1 MCLFNAKNEKFIVN
15 CIQLIIHKMVEK
27 EIALINKQLDS
38 LLAKNFD
45 LESWK
50 SHTIIFL
57 ERIFGKESSKV
68 RMIKELNYNYSS
80 WSLRDA
86 AGTGKDSDPVI
97 LKAREILEA
106 TKLELEHLGVPKQE
120 EENLKIWSLL
130 EEEMTGKQIREI
142 RLILQSDEA
151 EKMEKIANILYNL
164 EKENMAVVLAKL
176 LVP

>member
-1 MCLFNAKNEKFIVN
+1 
-15 CIQLIIHKMVEK
+15 MVEK
-27 EIALINKQLDS
+27 EIALINKQLEN
-38 LLAKNFD
+38 LKAKNFD
-45 LESWK
+45 LEAWK

-57 ERIFGKESSKV
+57 ERIFGKESTKV
-68 RMIKELNYNYSS
+68 RMIKDLNYNYSS

-106 TKLELEHLGVPKQE
+106 TKLELEYLGVPRQE

-142 RLILQSDEA
+142 KLILQSEEA
-151 EKMEKIANILYNL
+151 EKMEKIANILFNL
-164 EKENMAVVLAKL
+164 EKENMAVLIAKL
-176 LVP
+176 LIP

>member
-1 MCLFNAKNEKFIVN
+1 M
-15 CIQLIIHKMVEK
+15 IQK
-27 EIALINKQLDS
+27 EVALIEKQLQS
-38 LLAKNFD
+38 LNVKNFD
-45 LESWK
+45 LEAWK

-68 RMIKELNYNYSS
+68 RMIKELKYDYSS
-80 WSLRDA
+80 WNLRDA
-86 AGTGKDSDPVI
+86 AGTGKDADPVI

-120 EENLKIWSLL
+120 EENQKIWSLL

-142 RLILQSDEA
+142 RLVLQSDET

-164 EKENMAVVLAKL
+164 EKESMAVVLAKL

>member
-1 MCLFNAKNEKFIVN
+1 
-15 CIQLIIHKMVEK
+15 MVEN
-27 EIALINKQLDS
+27 EIALINKQLES
-38 LLAKNFD
+38 LNVKNFD
-45 LESWK
+45 LEAWK

-57 ERIFGKESSKV
+57 ERIFGKESTKV
-68 RMIKELNYNYSS
+68 RMIKELKYDYSS
-80 WSLRDA
+80 WNLRDA

-106 TKLELEHLGVPKQE
+106 TRLELEHLGIPRQE

-142 RLILQSDEA
+142 KLILQSEEN

-164 EKENMAVVLAKL
+164 EKESMAVVLAKL
-176 LVP
+176 LIP

>member
-1 MCLFNAKNEKFIVN
+1 
-15 CIQLIIHKMVEK
+15 MVEK
-27 EIALINKQLDS
+27 EIALINKQLES
-38 LLAKNFD
+38 LTAKNFD
-45 LESWK
+45 LEAWK

-57 ERIFGKESSKV
+57 ERIFGKESTKV

-86 AGTGKDSDPVI
+86 AGTGKASDPVI

-130 EEEMTGKQIREI
+130 GEEMTGKQIREI
-142 RLILQSDEA
+142 KLILQSEEP
-151 EKMEKIANILYNL
+151 EKLEKIANMLFNL
-164 EKENMAVVLAKL
+164 EKENMAVLLAKL
-176 LVP
+176 LIP

>member
-1 MCLFNAKNEKFIVN
+1 
-15 CIQLIIHKMVEK
+15 MVEK
-27 EIALINKQLDS
+27 EIALIEKQLES
-38 LLAKNFD
+38 LKAKNFD
-45 LESWK
+45 LEAWK
-50 SHTIIFL
+50 SHTVIFL

-68 RMIKELNYNYSS
+68 RMIKDLKYDYSS

-86 AGTGKDSDPVI
+86 AGTGKDADPVI

-120 EENLKIWSLL
+120 EENQKIWSLL
-130 EEEMTGKQIREI
+130 EEEMTGKQIKEI
-142 RLILQSDEA
+142 RQVLQSDEA

-164 EKENMAVVLAKL
+164 EKENLAVVLAKL

>member
-1 MCLFNAKNEKFIVN
+1 
-15 CIQLIIHKMVEK
+15 MVEK
-27 EIALINKQLDS
+27 EIALIAEQLEG
-38 LLAKNFD
+38 LKAKNFD
-45 LESWK
+45 LEAWK
-50 SHTIIFL
+50 SRTIIFL

-68 RMIKELNYNYSS
+68 KMIKELNYNYSS

-106 TKLELEHLGVPKQE
+106 TISELQHLGVPKQE

-130 EEEMTGKQIREI
+130 EEEMTGKQIKEI
-142 RLILQSDEA
+142 RQILQSEEG

-164 EKENMAVVLAKL
+164 EKEDMAVVLAKL
-176 LVP
+176 LIP

>member
-1 MCLFNAKNEKFIVN
+1 
-15 CIQLIIHKMVEK
+15 MVEK
-27 EIALINKQLDS
+27 EIALINKQLES
-38 LLAKNFD
+38 LTAKNFD
-45 LESWK
+45 LEAWK

-68 RMIKELNYNYSS
+68 RMVKELNYNYSS

-86 AGTGKDSDPVI
+86 AGTTKDADPVI
-97 LKAREILEA
+97 QKAREILEA
-106 TKLELEHLGVPKQE
+106 TKLELEHLGVPRQE

-142 RLILQSDEA
+142 KLILQSDEA
-151 EKMEKIANILYNL
+151 EKMEKIANMLFNL

-176 LVP
+176 LIP

>member
-1 MCLFNAKNEKFIVN
+1 
-15 CIQLIIHKMVEK
+15 MVEK
-27 EIALINKQLDS
+27 EIALINKQLES
-38 LLAKNFD
+38 LTSKNFD
-45 LESWK
+45 LEAWK

-68 RMIKELNYNYSS
+68 RMIKDLNYNYSS

-120 EENLKIWSLL
+120 EENSKIWSLL
-130 EEEMTGKQIREI
+130 EEEMTGKQIKEI
-142 RLILQSDEA
+142 RLVLQSDEP
-151 EKMEKIANILYNL
+151 EKMEKIANIIYNL
-164 EKENMAVVLAKL
+164 EKESMAVVLAKL
-176 LVP
+176 LIP

>member
-1 MCLFNAKNEKFIVN
+1 
-15 CIQLIIHKMVEK
+15 MVEK
-27 EIALINKQLDS
+27 EIALINKQLES
-38 LLAKNFD
+38 LTAKNFD
-45 LESWK
+45 LEAWK

-57 ERIFGKESSKV
+57 ERIFGKESTKV
-68 RMIKELNYNYSS
+68 RMIKDLNYNYSS

-106 TKLELEHLGVPKQE
+106 TKLELEHLGVPKHE

-142 RLILQSDEA
+142 KLILQSEEA
-151 EKMEKIANILYNL
+151 EKMEKIANMLFNL
-164 EKENMAVVLAKL
+164 EKENMSVLIAKL
-176 LVP
+176 LIP

>member
-1 MCLFNAKNEKFIVN
+1 
-15 CIQLIIHKMVEK
+15 MVEK
-27 EIALINKQLDS
+27 EIALINKQLES
-38 LLAKNFD
+38 LTAKNFD
-45 LESWK
+45 LEAWK

-57 ERIFGKESSKV
+57 ERIFGKESTKV

-86 AGTGKDSDPVI
+86 AGTGKASDPVK
-97 LKAREILEA
+97 LKAREVLEA

-142 RLILQSDEA
+142 KLILQSEEP
-151 EKMEKIANILYNL
+151 EKLEKIANMLYNL
-164 EKENMAVVLAKL
+164 EKENMAVLVAKL
-176 LVP
+176 LIP

>member
-1 MCLFNAKNEKFIVN
+1 
-15 CIQLIIHKMVEK
+15 MVEK
-27 EIALINKQLDS
+27 EIALITEQLES
-38 LLAKNFD
+38 LKAKNFD
-45 LESWK
+45 LEAWK
-50 SHTIIFL
+50 SRTIIFL

-68 RMIKELNYNYSS
+68 KMIKELNYNYSS

-106 TKLELEHLGVPKQE
+106 TVSELEHLGVPKQE

-130 EEEMTGKQIREI
+130 EEEMTGKQIKEI
-142 RLILQSDEA
+142 RQILQSEEG

-164 EKENMAVVLAKL
+164 EKEDMAVVLAKL
-176 LVP
+176 LIP

>member
-1 MCLFNAKNEKFIVN
+1 
-15 CIQLIIHKMVEK
+15 MVEK

-38 LLAKNFD
+38 LTAKNFD
-45 LESWK
+45 LEAWK

-57 ERIFGKESSKV
+57 ERIFGKESTKV

-86 AGTGKDSDPVI
+86 AGTGKASDPVI

-106 TKLELEHLGVPKQE
+106 TKLELEHLGFPKQE

-142 RLILQSDEA
+142 KLILQSEEV
-151 EKMEKIANILYNL
+151 EKLEKIANMLFNL
-164 EKENMAVVLAKL
+164 EKENMAVLIAKL
-176 LVP
+176 LIP

>member
-1 MCLFNAKNEKFIVN
+1 
-15 CIQLIIHKMVEK
+15 MVEK
-27 EIALINKQLDS
+27 EIALINKQLES
-38 LLAKNFD
+38 LSAKNFD
-45 LESWK
+45 LEAWK
-50 SHTIIFL
+50 SHTVIFL

-80 WSLRDA
+80 WSLRDT
-86 AGTGKDSDPVI
+86 AGTGKDADPVI

-106 TKLELEHLGVPKQE
+106 TKLELEHLGIPKQE

-142 RLILQSDEA
+142 RLVLQSDEP

>member
-1 MCLFNAKNEKFIVN
+1 
-15 CIQLIIHKMVEK
+15 MVEN
-27 EIALINKQLDS
+27 EIALINKQLES
-38 LLAKNFD
+38 LNVKNFD
-45 LESWK
+45 LEAWK

-57 ERIFGKESSKV
+57 ERIFGKESTKV
-68 RMIKELNYNYSS
+68 RMIKELKYDYSS
-80 WSLRDA
+80 WNLRDA

-106 TKLELEHLGVPKQE
+106 TRLELEHLGIPRQE

-142 RLILQSDEA
+142 KLILQSEEN

-164 EKENMAVVLAKL
+164 EKESMAVVLAKL
-176 LVP
+176 LMP

>member
-1 MCLFNAKNEKFIVN
+1 
-15 CIQLIIHKMVEK
+15 MVEK
-27 EIALINKQLDS
+27 EIALIDKQLDS
-38 LLAKNFD
+38 LNVKNFD
-45 LESWK
+45 LEAWK

-106 TKLELEHLGVPKQE
+106 TKLELERLGVPKEE

-130 EEEMTGKQIREI
+130 EEEMTGKQIKEI
-142 RLILQSDEA
+142 RLVLQSDEP

>member
-1 MCLFNAKNEKFIVN
+1 
-15 CIQLIIHKMVEK
+15 MVDK

-38 LLAKNFD
+38 LYAKNFD
-45 LESWK
+45 LEAWK

-106 TKLELEHLGVPKQE
+106 TRLELEHLGVPKQE

-142 RLILQSDEA
+142 KLILQSDEA

-164 EKENMAVVLAKL
+164 EKESMAVVLSKL

>member
-1 MCLFNAKNEKFIVN
+1 
-15 CIQLIIHKMVEK
+15 MVEK
-27 EIALINKQLDS
+27 EIALINKQLEN
-38 LLAKNFD
+38 LTAKNFD
-45 LESWK
+45 LEAWK
-50 SHTIIFL
+50 SHTMIFL

-68 RMIKELNYNYSS
+68 KMIKELKYDYSS
-80 WSLRDA
+80 WTLRDA
-86 AGTGKDSDPVI
+86 AGTGKAADPVI
-97 LKAREILEA
+97 MKAREILEA

-142 RLILQSDEA
+142 KEIVQSSDK

-164 EKENMAVVLAKL
+164 EKENLAVVLAKL

>member
-1 MCLFNAKNEKFIVN
+1 
-15 CIQLIIHKMVEK
+15 MVEK
-27 EIALINKQLDS
+27 EIALINKQLES
-38 LLAKNFD
+38 LTAKNFD
-45 LESWK
+45 LEAWK

-68 RMIKELNYNYSS
+68 RMIKDLNYNYSS

-120 EENLKIWSLL
+120 EENSKIWSLL
-130 EEEMTGKQIREI
+130 EEEMTGKQIKEI
-142 RLILQSDEA
+142 RLVLQSDEP
-151 EKMEKIANILYNL
+151 EKMEKIANIIYNL
-164 EKENMAVVLAKL
+164 EKESMAVVLAKL
-176 LVP
+176 LIP

>member
-1 MCLFNAKNEKFIVN
+1 
-15 CIQLIIHKMVEK
+15 MVEK
-27 EIALINKQLDS
+27 EIALIEKQLES
-38 LLAKNFD
+38 LKAKNFD
-45 LESWK
+45 LEAWK
-50 SHTIIFL
+50 SHTVIFL

-68 RMIKELNYNYSS
+68 RMIKDLKYDYSS

-86 AGTGKDSDPVI
+86 AGTGKDADPVI

-120 EENLKIWSLL
+120 EENQKIWSLL
-130 EEEMTGKQIREI
+130 EEEMTGKQIKEI
-142 RLILQSDEA
+142 RQILQSDEA

-164 EKENMAVVLAKL
+164 EKENLAVVLAKL

>member
-1 MCLFNAKNEKFIVN
+1 MIENE
-15 CIQLIIHKMVEK
+15 L
-27 EIALINKQLDS
+27 ALINKQLES
-38 LLAKNFD
+38 LKAKNFD
-45 LESWK
+45 LEAWK

-57 ERIFGKESSKV
+57 ERIFGKESTKV
-68 RMIKELNYNYSS
+68 RMIKELKYDYSS

-106 TKLELEHLGVPKQE
+106 TKMELEHLGIPKQE
-120 EENLKIWSLL
+120 EEILKIWNLL

-142 RLILQSDEA
+142 KLILQSEED

>member
-1 MCLFNAKNEKFIVN
+1 
-15 CIQLIIHKMVEK
+15 MVEK
-27 EIALINKQLDS
+27 EIALITEQLEG
-38 LLAKNFD
+38 LKAKNFD
-45 LESWK
+45 LEAWK
-50 SHTIIFL
+50 SRTIIFL

-106 TKLELEHLGVPKQE
+106 TKQELEHLGVPRQE

-142 RLILQSDEA
+142 RQILQSEEP

-164 EKENMAVVLAKL
+164 EKEDMAVVLAKL
-176 LVP
+176 LIP